1 MDSLRFILCALC
13 GQLFFLCRRCDRNH
27 RYGSLACR
35 HIARLAVQRRAQRI
49 FHQSLAGRQAR
60 ADRQARYRETRT
72 EADPAA

>member
-1 MDSLRFILCALC
+1 
-13 GQLFFLCRRCDRNH
+13 
-27 RYGSLACR
+27 
-35 HIARLAVQRRAQRI
+35 VQRRAQRI